1 MESYQSL
8 DINSWAIAARLISV
22 SFVQKP
28 VLLRGFFLPYC
39 LVNVVN
45 VPIVSLSLPRG
56 GGFNDEERPV
66 SVPSAQGHQPL
77 YRRHC

>member
-28 VLLRGFFLPYC
+28 VLLRGFFFC
-39 LVNVVN
+39 L
-45 VPIVSLSLPRG
+45 IVS
-56 GGFNDEERPV
+56 
-66 SVPSAQGHQPL
+66 
-77 YRRHC
+77 